1 MNYLDFYVREREIK
15 EFHQSL
21 RRPGTPYSLEGMT
34 QPKQLVKKRKQA
46 SGMGKV
52 LRSIL
57 NMFY

>member
-1 MNYLDFYVREREIK
+1 MNYQDFYVREREIK
-15 EFHQSL
+15 EFHQSMK
-21 RRPGTPYSLEGMT
+21 RPGTPYSLEGMT